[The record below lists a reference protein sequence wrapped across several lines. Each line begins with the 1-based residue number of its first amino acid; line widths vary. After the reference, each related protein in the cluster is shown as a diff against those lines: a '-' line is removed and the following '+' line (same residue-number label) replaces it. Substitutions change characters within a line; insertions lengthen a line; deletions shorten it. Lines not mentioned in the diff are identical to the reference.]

1 MAKETKPRSQKNGNL
16 GSFVDAV
23 TPVPTDISENYLQL
37 NVLVSVLDTLPDEQ
51 KVLLNQMVDIAINCN
66 KQEEFMSYGER
77 IVINSLKKQGI
88 LV

>member
-1 MAKETKPRSQKNGNL
+1 L